1 MATFKALSDPGAI
14 HRAWHVVRPPHK
26 EQGKVGRGCVRSATR
41 VSRMPSLHP
50 YPLAC
55 PSPSFLEV
63 LLLDQS
69 RARRGSASAGDWE
82 GGRTESGVTLSTPPS
97 GSPPLRL
104 LHRAPLP
111 KLAGSW
117 LLYRLPSSVR
127 PALQQLGGSVPVRLG
142 AQGVCHQ
149 GASSG
154 RNTVRILPYGSPN
167 GCPVPRFPSAL
178 GVSASTV
185 WLEPQLGVSLAVGS
199 LCGHS
204 PKMRLQRA
212 LPGCPGAC
220 LWEQFSGN
228 PTAGLLRAGTAS
240 LVLPSLTVSTEY
252 LCISPLLCP
261 RNGAQRGDLC
271 VDSSAQTPGAHGPV
285 WDECT
290 MPDIIFVNLFVCFF
304 QRGPLVCKLR
314 LQEPASDGEGAD

>member
-26 EQGKVGRGCVRSATR
+26 EQGKVGRGCVRSATW

-127 PALQQLGGSVPVRLG
+127 PALQQLGGSVPLRLG

-149 GASSG
+149 GGLFWKKHRVDSSLWIPQ
-154 RNTVRILPYGSPN
+154 RVSSPPFSQ
-167 GCPVPRFPSAL
+167 CPWGLCFHRLAGAAARGQSCCR
-178 GVSASTV
+178 
-185 WLEPQLGVSLAVGS
+185 EPL
-199 LCGHS
+199 
-204 PKMRLQRA
+204 RA
-212 LPGCPGAC
+212 FTQNAPA
-220 LWEQFSGN
+220 
-228 PTAGLLRAGTAS
+228 AGTARVPRS
-240 LVLPSLTVSTEY
+240 VSVGTVLRKPHSGAAEGRDRFARSPIFD
-252 LCISPLLCP
+252 CI
-261 RNGAQRGDLC
+261 
-271 VDSSAQTPGAHGPV
+271 H
-285 WDECT
+285 
-290 MPDIIFVNLFVCFF
+290 
-304 QRGPLVCKLR
+304 
-314 LQEPASDGEGAD
+314 